1 MLPLSLFNFFY
12 YWTISLINAFL
23 PLFFQFKGMDPT
35 KIGLLLA
42 VGPFI
47 AIFAQPLWG
56 FISDRRQTAKNIIL
70 LLLILSFITSTGIF
84 FGTSII
90 ILVIAML
97 VFHFFM
103 SPVQPLLE
111 SMSTAY
117 AQEKGVS
124 YGSIRIWGSIG
135 FAIASITI
143 GYLIGEV
150 GIQYLWFVYAT
161 LIILAFIIA
170 TRLKDSQVKRLPIT
184 TIAIKSTF
192 KNPKYL
198 FFLIAALF
206 IGTTTRMNDGMLGL
220 YLKNLGASE
229 GQIGLAWMASS
240 LSEVPVIGLMY
251 FLMKRIP
258 LLVLIGMS
266 GCFYSLRWFLY
277 ANLTDPTMLVLSQT
291 MHSITFAIFMVASL
305 QYVAAIVPREMLA
318 TGQTIYFATYAG
330 LGAIIGNSAGGYYMD
345 LYGAAF
351 IYKGASVFALI
362 GTCICFIMYMKSQKN
377 KESKQILEV

>member
-23 PLFFQFKGMDPT
+23 PLFFQFKGMDPA